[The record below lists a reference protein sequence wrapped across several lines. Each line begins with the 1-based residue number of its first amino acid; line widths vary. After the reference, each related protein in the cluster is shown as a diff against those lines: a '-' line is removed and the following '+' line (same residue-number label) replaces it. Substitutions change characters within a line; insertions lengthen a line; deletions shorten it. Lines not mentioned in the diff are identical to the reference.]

1 MSPTTITPM
10 NSQNFGKIPYVDW
23 SSANLV
29 GHNVRETMRTL
40 EQMQGLFHSRNDLE
54 RMDLN
59 TIVYRVH
66 WYAPVP
72 EGTQGGLFW
81 GTTVIEPGRV
91 GDEYFMTH
99 GHFHVERDRAEY
111 YGCIVG
117 RGMVI
122 MMDTARRTWA
132 EPMAP
137 GSVHYIAGNVAHR
150 VANTGQTP
158 LKFVAC
164 WPSDAGHDYE
174 AIRQKGFGA
183 RLFACNGEPVLVPTE

>member
-1 MSPTTITPM
+1 MSPTTIIPM
-10 NSQNFGKIPYVDW
+10 NSQNFGEIPHIQW
-23 SSANLV
+23 SSGNLV
-29 GHNVRETMRTL
+29 GNNVRETVKTFGQL
-40 EQMQGLFHSRNDLE
+40 QGLFQHGNDLE
-54 RMDLN
+54 HLDLN

-72 EGTQGGLFW
+72 EGTEGGLFW

-99 GHFHVERDRAEY
+99 GHFHVKRDRAEY
-111 YGCIVG
+111 YACIEG
-117 RGMVI
+117 RGMLI

-132 EPMAP
+132 EGMAP
-137 GSVHYIAGNVAHR
+137 GGLHYIPGNIAHR
-150 VANTGQTP
+150 VANTGQAP

-174 AIRQKGFGA
+174 AIRERGFGA
-183 RLFACNGEPVLVPTE
+183 RVFERNGEPVLVRTE

>member
-1 MSPTTITPM
+1 MK
-10 NSQNFGKIPYVDW
+10 SQNFGEIPHIDW
-23 SSANLV
+23 ISGHFV
-29 GHNVRETMRTL
+29 GHDVRETMKTL
-40 EQMQGLFHSRNDLE
+40 EQMQGLFHSCNDLE

-72 EGTQGGLFW
+72 EGTPGGLFW

-91 GDEYFMTH
+91 GDEYFMTS
-99 GHFHVERDRAEY
+99 GHFHVERNRAEY
-111 YGCIVG
+111 YSCIVG

-132 EPMAP
+132 EAMAS
-137 GSVHYIAGNVAHR
+137 GSVHYIPGNVAHR

-164 WPSDAGHDYE
+164 WPSDAGHNYE
-174 AIRQKGFGA
+174 VIRQKGFGA

>member
-1 MSPTTITPM
+1 MK
-10 NSQNFGKIPYVDW
+10 SQNLGEIPYIDW
-23 SSANLV
+23 SSGDFV
-29 GHNVRETMRTL
+29 GHNVRETMKTL

-72 EGTQGGLFW
+72 EGTPGGLFW

-91 GDEYFMTH
+91 GDEYFMTR
-99 GHFHVERDRAEY
+99 GHFHVEGNRAEY

-132 EPMAP
+132 EAMAP
-137 GSVHYIAGNVAHR
+137 GSVHYIPGNVAHR

-183 RLFACNGEPVLVPTE
+183 RLFAYNGEPVLVPTE